1 MAETKNEVIGRAR
14 DMLKTLSKDEK
25 LQEEY
30 MAREKAIMD
39 KYSALSVAEE
49 RGREKGREEG
59 REEGE
64 RNKAI
69 EASKKMI
76 QDGLSLELI
85 AKYEGLSIAELEQLK
100 KEIKKENN

>member
-1 MAETKNEVIGRAR
+1 
-14 DMLKTLSKDEK
+14 MLNTLSKDER

-39 KYSALSVAEE
+39 KYSALSTAE
-49 RGREKGREEG
+49 EKGREEG
-59 REEGE
+59 EH
-64 RNKAI
+64 NKAV

-85 AKYEGLSIAELEQLK
+85 SKYVGMSIGELEQIQR
-100 KEIKKENN
+100 EIENK

>member
-1 MAETKNEVIGRAR
+1 MAVTKNEVIGRAR

-39 KYSALSVAEE
+39 KYSALKEAEE
-49 RGREKGREEG
+49 K
-59 REEGE
+59 GE

-76 QDGLSLELI
+76 QDGLSLEFI
-85 AKYEGLSIAELEQLK
+85 SKYEGLAIPELEQ
-100 KEIKKENN
+100 IKKELEND

>member
-1 MAETKNEVIGRAR
+1 
-14 DMLKTLSKDEK
+14 MLKTLSKDEK

-49 RGREKGREEG
+49 RGRE
-59 REEGE
+59 EGE
-64 RNKAI
+64 RNKTV

-100 KEIKKENN
+100 KEIEKENE

>member
-1 MAETKNEVIGRAR
+1 
-14 DMLKTLSKDEK
+14 
-25 LQEEY
+25 

-49 RGREKGREEG
+49 RGREKG

-100 KEIKKENN
+100 KEIKKENE